1 VTADALDRTVTAVVL
16 CGGESTRLGADKI
29 AAALGGSTVLDHL
42 LDALPGSWPVV
53 AVGPERPTRR
63 AVRWTRESPA
73 GGGPTAGVAAGL
85 VLVDTELVVVV
96 AGDMPFAGAATARL
110 AEALRDD
117 PATDAVA
124 AADHGRP
131 NPLLAAY
138 RTARLREALAGA
150 PRDRP
155 ARALL
160 DVAHTL
166 LKVPEEAVL
175 DVDTT
180 EALAAARHR
189 LGP

>member
-1 VTADALDRTVTAVVL
+1 MPDATAVVL

-29 AAALGGSTVLDHL
+29 AASLGGTTVLDHL
-42 LDALPGSWPVV
+42 LDALPPTWPVV

-85 VLVDTELVVVV
+85 ALVETELLVVV
-96 AGDMPFAGAATARL
+96 AGDMPFAGTAAVGL
-110 AEALRDD
+110 VEALRRD

-124 AADHGRP
+124 AVDHDQP

-138 RTARLREALAGA
+138 RSDRLREVLPDPARG
-150 PRDRP
+150 RP
-155 ARALL
+155 AHAMLALT
-160 DVAHTL
+160 HTL
-166 LKVPEEAVL
+166 LAVPDEAVL
-175 DVDTT
+175 DVDTP

-189 LGP
+189 LAT